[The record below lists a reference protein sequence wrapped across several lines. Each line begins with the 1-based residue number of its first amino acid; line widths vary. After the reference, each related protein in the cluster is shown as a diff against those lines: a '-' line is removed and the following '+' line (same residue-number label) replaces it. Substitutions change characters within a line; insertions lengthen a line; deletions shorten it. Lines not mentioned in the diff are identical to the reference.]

1 MDDSVRGRVVV
12 LGLEAI
18 VGVSSSNTI
27 LRKQSMEVLQRKE
40 EEELSGKLN
49 FLFTNDLTEKYKA
62 IHYLYYKINQCKI
75 S

>member
-27 LRKQSMEVLQRKE
+27 LRKPEYGGFVEKRRRRTFWKTE
-40 EEELSGKLN
+40 
-49 FLFTNDLTEKYKA
+49 FL
-62 IHYLYYKINQCKI
+62 IHK
-75 S
+75 